1 MNVTLPNGKVIEN
14 VPEGTSKEEIKLKAI
29 EAGIA
34 TEADFLTQEEGVQD
48 ASYFER
54 VSDIAGRT
62 VGELQTMADPEKRML
77 GRAPG
82 IYTPVATAAR
92 GVGGILVETGKE
104 VIPEDVSFENMFPFY
119 RPLMEPLVKLGKL
132 VSETDLGSEA
142 IEIAKRSYTDYQN
155 WKQESE
161 ENAYVAREL
170 ESMVDV
176 GSLFAPSTR
185 VAPIT
190 PDMGEAGRQ
199 LSRAGRQQKIT
210 KRQDALT
217 EIITPVSGFGE
228 GKTITK
234 GLRGKR
240 QYIPTADEKEMV
252 RVLSKIPEIKV
263 KDTMINNYNA
273 IDDAISSKANKIIT
287 GIAQTGNPK
296 IDVDQLVNNVRN
308 KFFAQVDEKEV
319 FNLEKQK
326 KKADEMLTALR
337 KFAGSGTSLEV
348 LEARKKLD
356 AKLREDEYDPDSNI
370 SKASIAG
377 RKIIAEAVH
386 TALQDA
392 LSTGGVRATLK
403 KQMPDVVHP
412 EWIPNVKLKE
422 LLREQHL
429 LYRARDVVDEKRK
442 IEDPTA
448 VGRQVQNLERAG
460 FNPPKTAMGQGIA
473 AGVAYKAATSP
484 AAPYVVSASA
494 AIGTMYG
501 VGKLALSSGT
511 KKVLGQ
517 ILQTT
522 DKALRSAKI
531 TPEMAAQLRA
541 DRLVIIS
548 LLNQPTEKVKPE
560 EQPEEQEEPQAATQQ
575 TGQAAQIAG
584 TIQNLRG
591 FNQLPPQQ
599 VNARLGQLNDPLLQQ
614 AVMQQ
619 LYGTTP

>member
-14 VPEGTSKEEIKLKAI
+14 VPEGTSKEEIRLKAI

-62 VGELQTMADPEKRML
+62 VGELQTMADPEKSML

-82 IYTPVATAAR
+82 IYTPVATVAR
-92 GVGGILVETGKE
+92 GVGDVLVETGKE
-104 VIPEDVSFENMFPFY
+104 VIPEDVSFENIFPFY

-132 VSETDLGSEA
+132 ISETDLGSEA

-170 ESMVDV
+170 ESMIDV
-176 GSLFAPSTR
+176 GLLFAPSTR

-190 PDMGEAGRQ
+190 PNIGEAGRQ
-199 LSRAGRQQKIT
+199 LSRAGRQQIIA
-210 KRQDALT
+210 KRKDALA
-217 EIITPVSGFGE
+217 EIITPLSGFGE

-234 GLRGKR
+234 GIRGKR
-240 QYIPTADEKEMV
+240 EYILTANEKEMV
-252 RVLSKIPEIKV
+252 RALSKIPEIKV
-263 KDTMINNYNA
+263 NDTMINTYNA
-273 IDDAISSKANKIIT
+273 INDAISSKANRLVT
-287 GIAQTGNPK
+287 GIAQAGNPK
-296 IDVDQLVNNVRN
+296 IDVDKLINNVRN
-308 KFFAQVDEKEV
+308 KFFAQVDEEEV
-319 FNLEKQK
+319 FDLEKRK
-326 KKADEMLTALR
+326 NKVDDMLTALR
-337 KFAGSGTSLEV
+337 KFAGSGTALEV

-356 AKLREDEYDPDSNI
+356 VKLKKDEYDSNSDI
-370 SKASIAG
+370 AKAAIAG
-377 RKIIAEAVH
+377 RKVIAETVH

-392 LSTGGVRATLK
+392 LSTGGVRSTLK
-403 KQMPDVVHP
+403 KQMPAVAHP
-412 EWIPNVKLKE
+412 EWIPDVKVKE

-429 LYRARDVVDEKRK
+429 LYKARDAVDEKRK
-442 IEDPTA
+442 IEAPTS

-473 AGVAYKAATSP
+473 AGAAYTAVTSP
-484 AAPYVVSASA
+484 AAPYVASASA
-494 AIGTMYG
+494 AIGSMYG

-541 DRLVIIS
+541 DRLVIIG

-560 EQPEEQEEPQAATQQ
+560 EQQEEAA
-575 TGQAAQIAG
+575 GEG
-584 TIQNLRG
+584 ES
-591 FNQLPPQQ
+591 
-599 VNARLGQLNDPLLQQ
+599 
-614 AVMQQ
+614 
-619 LYGTTP
+619 

>member
-14 VPEGTSKEEIKLKAI
+14 VPEGTSKEEIRLKAI

-62 VGELQTMADPEKRML
+62 VGELQTMADPEKSML

-82 IYTPVATAAR
+82 IYTPVATVAR
-92 GVGGILVETGKE
+92 GVGDVLVETGKE
-104 VIPEDVSFENMFPFY
+104 VIPEDVSFENIFPFY

-132 VSETDLGSEA
+132 ISETDLGSEA

-170 ESMVDV
+170 ESMIDV
-176 GSLFAPSTR
+176 GLLFAPSTR

-190 PDMGEAGRQ
+190 PNIGEAGRQ
-199 LSRAGRQQKIT
+199 LSRAGRQQIIA
-210 KRQDALT
+210 KRKDDLA
-217 EIITPVSGFGE
+217 EIITPLSGFGE

-234 GLRGKR
+234 GIRGKR
-240 QYIPTADEKEMV
+240 EYILTANEKEMV
-252 RVLSKIPEIKV
+252 RALSKIPEIKV
-263 KDTMINNYNA
+263 NDTMINTYNA
-273 IDDAISSKANKIIT
+273 INDAISSKANRLVT
-287 GIAQTGNPK
+287 GIAQAGNPK

-308 KFFAQVDEKEV
+308 KFFAEVDEEEV
-319 FNLEKQK
+319 FDLK
-326 KKADEMLTALR
+326 KRKNKVDDMLTALR
-337 KFAGSGTSLEV
+337 KFAGSGTALEV

-356 AKLREDEYDPDSNI
+356 VKLKKDEYDSNSDI
-370 SKASIAG
+370 SKAAIAG
-377 RKIIAEAVH
+377 RKVIAETVH

-392 LSTGGVRATLK
+392 LSTGGVRSTLK
-403 KQMPDVVHP
+403 KQMPAVAHP
-412 EWIPNVKLKE
+412 EWIPDVKVKE

-429 LYRARDVVDEKRK
+429 LYKARDAVDEKRK
-442 IEDPTA
+442 IEAPTS

-473 AGVAYKAATSP
+473 AGAAYTAVTSP
-484 AAPYVVSASA
+484 AAPYVASASA
-494 AIGTMYG
+494 AIGSMYG

-541 DRLVIIS
+541 DRLVIIG

-560 EQPEEQEEPQAATQQ
+560 EQQEEAA
-575 TGQAAQIAG
+575 GEG
-584 TIQNLRG
+584 ES
-591 FNQLPPQQ
+591 
-599 VNARLGQLNDPLLQQ
+599 
-614 AVMQQ
+614 
-619 LYGTTP
+619 

>member
-14 VPEGTSKEEIKLKAI
+14 VPEGTSKEEIRLKAI

-62 VGELQTMADPEKRML
+62 VGELQTMADPEKSML

-82 IYTPVATAAR
+82 IYTPVATVAR
-92 GVGGILVETGKE
+92 GVGDVLVETGKE
-104 VIPEDVSFENMFPFY
+104 VIPEDVSFENIFPFY

-132 VSETDLGSEA
+132 ISETDLGSEA

-170 ESMVDV
+170 ESMIDV
-176 GSLFAPSTR
+176 GLLFAPSTR

-190 PDMGEAGRQ
+190 PNIGEAGRQ
-199 LSRAGRQQKIT
+199 LSRAGRQQIIA
-210 KRQDALT
+210 KRQDDLA
-217 EIITPVSGFGE
+217 EIITPLSGFGE

-234 GLRGKR
+234 GIRGKR
-240 QYIPTADEKEMV
+240 EYILTANEKEMV
-252 RVLSKIPEIKV
+252 RALSKIPEIKV
-263 KDTMINNYNA
+263 NDTMINTYNA
-273 IDDAISSKANKIIT
+273 INDAISSKANRLVT
-287 GIAQTGNPK
+287 GIAQAGNPK
-296 IDVDQLVNNVRN
+296 IDVDKLINNVRN
-308 KFFAQVDEKEV
+308 KFFAQVDEEEV
-319 FNLEKQK
+319 FDLEKRK
-326 KKADEMLTALR
+326 NKVDDMLTALR
-337 KFAGSGTSLEV
+337 KFAGSGTALEV

-356 AKLREDEYDPDSNI
+356 VKLKKDEYDSNSDI
-370 SKASIAG
+370 AKAAIAG
-377 RKIIAEAVH
+377 RKVIAETVH

-392 LSTGGVRATLK
+392 LSTGGVRSTLK
-403 KQMPDVVHP
+403 KQMPAVAHP
-412 EWIPNVKLKE
+412 EWIPDVKVKE

-429 LYRARDVVDEKRK
+429 LYKARDAVDEKRK
-442 IEDPTA
+442 IEAPTS

-473 AGVAYKAATSP
+473 AGAAYTAVTSP
-484 AAPYVVSASA
+484 AAPYVASASA
-494 AIGTMYG
+494 AIGSMYG

-541 DRLVIIS
+541 DRLVIIG

-560 EQPEEQEEPQAATQQ
+560 EQQEEAA
-575 TGQAAQIAG
+575 GEG
-584 TIQNLRG
+584 ES
-591 FNQLPPQQ
+591 
-599 VNARLGQLNDPLLQQ
+599 
-614 AVMQQ
+614 
-619 LYGTTP
+619 